1 MPLTELAA
9 RNAKPADRL
18 IKLSDGGGLQLW
30 VFPDGAKRWRLA
42 YRAGGSQRLLAIG
55 VYPEV
60 GLKDAREA
68 REDARR
74 ILANGGD
81 PMAVRRQVK
90 AEQAVSAANTFE
102 AIAAELVAKKR
113 DEDKADQTI
122 SKTEWLLSLAYPEI
136 GALPIKEIAAPDI
149 LRVLRAVAA
158 RGRFE
163 SAKRLRATIGQ
174 VFRYAV
180 ATGRADSDPTGAL
193 KGAIPSPPAN
203 HRAAIVDP
211 KGFGALLRAVSEYEG
226 APETLY
232 AMELLALTF
241 VRPGELRSAEWSEFD
256 LDRAVW
262 AIPGEKMKMRRPHR
276 VPLAPQTLAILRA
289 LKDVTGAG
297 RFLFPSARSAER
309 PMSENTINAALR
321 RLGFKQDE
329 MTAHGFRSAASSVLN
344 ESGLWNP
351 DAIERQ
357 LAHVEPD
364 AVRRAYARADYW
376 DERVRMMAWWA
387 DKCDELRRGGEVVV
401 FPNSAAS

>member
-1 MPLTELAA
+1 MRSSRSHRA
-9 RNAKPADRL
+9 RPIR
-18 IKLSDGGGLQLW
+18 
-30 VFPDGAKRWRLA
+30 
-42 YRAGGSQRLLAIG
+42 
-55 VYPEV
+55 V
-60 GLKDAREA
+60 G
-68 REDARR
+68 
-74 ILANGGD
+74 
-81 PMAVRRQVK
+81 
-90 AEQAVSAANTFE
+90 QAPP
-102 AIAAELVAKKR
+102 R
-113 DEDKADQTI
+113 D
-122 SKTEWLLSLAYPEI
+122 L
-136 GALPIKEIAAPDI
+136 
-149 LRVLRAVAA
+149 
-158 RGRFE
+158 
-163 SAKRLRATIGQ
+163 GQ

-180 ATGRADSDPTGAL
+180 ATGRADADPTGAL
-193 KGAIPSPPAN
+193 KGAILSPPVN
-203 HRAAIVDP
+203 HCPAIVDP
-211 KGFGALLRAVSEYEG
+211 SGFGALLRAIGEYQG

-256 LDRAVW
+256 FDRAVW

-276 VPLAPQTLAILRA
+276 VPLAPQALAILRT
-289 LKDVTGAG
+289 LKVITGAG
-297 RFLFPSARSAER
+297 RFLFPSIRSDER

-387 DKCDELRRGGEVVV
+387 DRCDERRRSSEVVV
-401 FPNSAAS
+401 LPNIAAS